1 MFDTSTR
8 KPDYILLSTVSI
20 LLALGLVMVYSS
32 SFVEGFTLHNS
43 QFYYVLRQL
52 AGATIGVAGLLI
64 AQRLDYRVWRRL
76 SVPFLALILI
86 LLVLVLVLPA
96 SITTVNNSKSW
107 IRFSGGFFSIQ
118 PSEVAKLGLIIYF
131 ADWLSQRGEKIGNVT
146 YGLIPFA
153 VMLGLICGLIM
164 LQPDFGS
171 TVTIIVIA
179 GAIYFVAGANLVHIA
194 GAVGLGVLAFWS
206 LFELFGIKNARIE
219 AFKNPWDYY
228 STHAYQPIHALY
240 AFASGRIF
248 GVGLGQSR
256 QKFQW
261 LPQAHTDTIF
271 AIIGE
276 ELGLIGALL
285 VLVGFLVIAQ
295 RGYRI
300 ATRTTDPFA
309 ALVATG
315 ITAWITF
322 QALINLGVTTS
333 LLPFTG
339 LTLPFIAYGSTSL
352 IMCLVGIGILLN
364 ISRHTTTQR
373 FEETINV
380 PKRFSTS
387 FAFLHTLPLWRRH
400 GRSRLSGAGGRQ
412 RSGFKV
418 QGSGA
423 RTRRTRAGGHVW
435 D

>member
-43 QFYYVLRQL
+43 QFYYLLRQL
-52 AGATIGVAGLLI
+52 TGATIGITGLLI

-76 SVPFLALILI
+76 SVPFLGLILI

-107 IRFSGGFFSIQ
+107 IRLGGGFFSIQ

-131 ADWLSQRGEKIGNVT
+131 ADWLSRRGEKVGNVT

-171 TVTIIVIA
+171 TFTIIVIA
-179 GAIYFVAGANLVHIA
+179 GAIYFAAGANLVHIA
-194 GAVGLGVLAFWS
+194 SAAGLGVLAFWS

-315 ITAWITF
+315 ITSWITF

-352 IMCLVGIGILLN
+352 IMCLVGTGILLN
-364 ISRHTTTQR
+364 ISRHTSTQR
-373 FEETINV
+373 LEETINV
-380 PKRFSTS
+380 PKRLAAPFT
-387 FAFLHTLPLWRRH
+387 FLQALPVWRRH
-400 GRSRLSGAGGRQ
+400 GGARLPGAGSRQ
-412 RSGFKV
+412 RSRFKG
-418 QGSGA
+418 QGSSA
-423 RTRRTRAGGHVW
+423 RTRGVRTSRHL
-435 D
+435 